1 MEIVLDIIQF
11 LRCTL
16 HTQYLNESV
25 GSCGMPLA
33 SVKALSGSNLDWNT
47 SYLD

>member
-1 MEIVLDIIQF
+1 VEIVLDIIQF

-16 HTQYLNESV
+16 HTQCLSESV
-25 GSCGMPLA
+25 ASRGMPLA
-33 SVKALSGSNLDWNT
+33 SVKAFSGSNLDCNT

>member
-11 LRCTL
+11 LRYTL
-16 HTQYLNESV
+16 RTQCLSEPV
-25 GSCGMPLA
+25 GPSGMPLA

>member
-1 MEIVLDIIQF
+1 VEIVLDIIQF

-16 HTQYLNESV
+16 RTQCLSESV
-25 GSCGMPLA
+25 GSHEMPLA